1 MIGQDADPSVAGRCA
16 EPRFDSPLA
25 RVMFVDRDLPGAVRV
40 SEGQRRLVDR
50 IVCGIEQADEDQL
63 KVLVRL
69 LEDKVLCAL
78 SAEAILEVACA
89 IQRRASASA
98 SASAGLAMREAPR
111 LAALDARLRRAE
123 EMAGVFGR
131 ENLER
136 LSRALRVEAAR

>member
-40 SEGQRRLVDR
+40 SESQRRLVDR
-50 IVCGIEQADEDQL
+50 IVCVIERADEDQL

-69 LEDKVLCAL
+69 LEDKVLSAL

-89 IQRRASASA
+89 IQHRAR
-98 SASAGLAMREAPR
+98 AGDWANWAMREAPR

-136 LSRALRVEAAR
+136 LWQALRMEAAR

>member
-50 IVCGIEQADEDQL
+50 IVCVIERADEDQL

-69 LEDKVLCAL
+69 LEDKVLSAL

-89 IQRRASASA
+89 IQHRARAEA
-98 SASAGLAMREAPR
+98 WANRAIREAPR
-111 LAALDARLRRAE
+111 LAALDAQLRLRKKI
-123 EMAGVFGR
+123 
-131 ENLER
+131 
-136 LSRALRVEAAR
+136 

>member
-50 IVCGIEQADEDQL
+50 IVCVIEQADEDQL

-89 IQRRASASA
+89 IQRRA

>member
-89 IQRRASASA
+89 IQRRASAS
-98 SASAGLAMREAPR
+98 SGLAMREAPR